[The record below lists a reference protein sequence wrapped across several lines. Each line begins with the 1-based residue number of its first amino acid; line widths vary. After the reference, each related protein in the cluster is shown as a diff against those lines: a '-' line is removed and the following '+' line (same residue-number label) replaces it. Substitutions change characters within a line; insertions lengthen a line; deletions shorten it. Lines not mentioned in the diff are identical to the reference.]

1 MAGVIRRTFISL
13 RHRNYRLFFIGQTV
27 SNTGNWLTNVALTLL
42 VLHLTDSGV
51 AVGTLTAAQY
61 GPLLV
66 LAAAGGAIADRGNK
80 RNLLF
85 VTQTLEMLQSFVLAG
100 LAFMHDPPLWAL
112 YVVASLGGVFL
123 ALDNPLRRS
132 FVTEMVPAH
141 DRPNAIVLYSLI
153 VNISRI
159 AGPALAGALIVGV
172 GYGWAF
178 VVDAVSYVVVLVAL
192 WMMRPGEL
200 LRIVPRPRQKGEV
213 REGIRYVA
221 RTPVLAVPFVML
233 AIVGSL
239 GYNFN
244 VTLPLLVKHSL
255 HGSDGTF
262 TFVYTMFSVGAV
274 VGGLVVANRTWVELR
289 HIVVGSVLLGV
300 AMLLLAGAP
309 NAALAATTAVLI
321 GLTSIVYMT
330 ATTSIVQ
337 VEAEPE
343 FHGRVLALQTSLMVG
358 TAPIGG
364 PALGWLADALGARSP
379 IALGALSCFGAAAYG
394 AYAGRRS
401 VTAPSTSAPTAQP
414 VHPG

>member
-1 MAGVIRRTFISL
+1 MIKRTFLSL
-13 RHRNYRLFFIGQTV
+13 RHRNYRLFFIGQTI

-51 AVGTLTAAQY
+51 AVGALTAAQY

-85 VTQTLEMLQSFVLAG
+85 VTQALEMAQSSCLAG
-100 LAFMHDPPLWAL
+100 LAFMHHPPLWAL
-112 YVVASLGGVFL
+112 FVVATFGGVFL

-132 FVTEMVPAH
+132 FVTEMVPPE

-153 VNISRI
+153 VNVSRI
-159 AGPALAGALIVGV
+159 AGPALAGALVVGV

-178 VVDAVSYVVVLVAL
+178 TVDAVSYVVVLVAL
-192 WMMRPGEL
+192 WMMRPSEL
-200 LRIVPRPRQKGEV
+200 LRVPSRPRQKGEV
-213 REGIRYVA
+213 RAGIRYVA

-233 AIVGSL
+233 AVVGSL

-274 VGGLVVANRTWVELR
+274 VAGLVVANRTWVELR
-289 HIVVGSVLLGV
+289 HIVVGSVLLG
-300 AMLLLAGAP
+300 ATMLLMAGAP
-309 NAALAATTAVLI
+309 TIAVAAVAALLI
-321 GLTSIVYMT
+321 GLSSIVYMT

-343 FHGRVLALQTSLMVG
+343 YHGRVLALQTSLMVG

-364 PALGWLADALGARSP
+364 PALGWMADVLGARAP
-379 IALGALSCFGAAAYG
+379 IVLGALASFAAAGYG
-394 AYAGRRS
+394 AWAGRRLLS
-401 VTAPSTSAPTAQP
+401 PSPAASAQP
-414 VHPG
+414 AHHG